1 MLTTCTTAVSRD
13 GRKWTYEYISCWGY
27 MDRLRHIRKHSQIAK
42 FMGPTWDP
50 PGSCRPQMG
59 PMLVPWTL
67 LSGLLAYKSCRTM
80 PRCVLS
86 QYPLCMI
93 SLPWHD
99 INTLRPRW
107 NGRHFTN
114 DIFKCIFLTENSWF
128 SLKISLKFV
137 PKFRIYNIPAMVQI
151 MAWCRPGDKPL
162 SEPMVVRLLTHTCVN
177 RLQQSQGI
185 AYNNL
190 LEVSDESCWMIT
202 EKKVIKPTQNDILT

>member
-1 MLTTCTTAVSRD
+1 MGSYQAIIYKTTSFVLKIVSIIPSN
-13 GRKWTYEYISCWGY
+13 WTNASHSNGCQFPIRPGLQQPWYVQSRINIPYLFKEEICWLPVPPQCRGMVENGHINLSCWGY

-42 FMGPTWDP
+42 FMGQTWGP

-67 LSGLLAYKSCRTM
+67 LSGLLAYESCRTM

-86 QYPLCMI
+86 QHPLCMI

-107 NGRHFTN
+107 NSRHFPN
-114 DIFKCIFLTENSWF
+114 DISKSIFLTENSWF

-137 PKFRIYNIPAMVQI
+137 LSFVFTIFQQWFR
-151 MAWCRPGDKPL
+151 
-162 SEPMVVRLLTHTCVN
+162 
-177 RLQQSQGI
+177 
-185 AYNNL
+185 
-190 LEVSDESCWMIT
+190 
-202 EKKVIKPTQNDILT
+202 